1 MTNASYKDLI
11 AQRAALEAQIEAAR
25 KQEVSD
31 VVTKIR
37 TLVQDYGLSAEDIFT
52 TRRASASIGEPKFRD
67 PVSGKTWTGRGKPPD
82 WIKDKDR
89 SQFAIA

>member
-1 MTNASYKDLI
+1 MTNASYKDLM

-31 VVTKIR
+31 VVAKIR

-52 TRRASASIGEPKFRD
+52 ARRASAGTVAPKFRD
-67 PVSGKTWTGRGKPPD
+67 PATGKTWTGRGKPPD

-89 SQFAIA
+89 TQFAIA

>member
-1 MTNASYKDLI
+1 MTNASYKDLM

-31 VVTKIR
+31 VVAKIR
-37 TLVQDYGLSAEDIFT
+37 ALIQDYELSAEDIFT
-52 TRRASASIGEPKFRD
+52 ARRASAGTVPPKFRD
-67 PVSGKTWTGRGKPPD
+67 PATGKTWTGRGKPPD

-89 SQFAIA
+89 TQFAIA